1 MKESFFT
8 RQSPA
13 GRRSTLMGLQA
24 EIDPH
29 ADKQHRPSKNIWGG
43 GARPCLENCGREA
56 ADVWTTGI
64 TSVIWINLDESVS
77 EKRIINSFLM
87 SESFMD
93 QSLEKLW
100 RRGGGLLPTQ
110 LHMRRPAGSASAVPL
125 IDSCSWGR
133 GRSLGG
139 LTSTCKIRLEFLRSE
154 LLLLRRKPPFGP
166 LNAETA
172 RLTGKGSIPPRNVK
186 A

>member
-43 GARPCLENCGREA
+43 GARPCLENCGREP

-100 RRGGGLLPTQ
+100 RRGGVCSPHNCTCADLPAARQLSLWLTAAAEEGGGASVGWRARAKSGWSFLDLSFFCCEGNLLSV
-110 LHMRRPAGSASAVPL
+110 L
-125 IDSCSWGR
+125 
-133 GRSLGG
+133 
-139 LTSTCKIRLEFLRSE
+139 
-154 LLLLRRKPPFGP
+154 
-166 LNAETA
+166 
-172 RLTGKGSIPPRNVK
+172 
-186 A
+186 